1 MRILLS
7 TLIVCVL
14 PLAGCTIGGQPS
26 VSPPADTSSTTSAPA
41 SATPASTV
49 SAQPSPT
56 AGELPVIEVRK
67 GTANSEPAAITL
79 NEVAVRDG
87 VTNVTFTLTNAYQG
101 TGTPQR
107 HRIQLRPGMFGDGQ
121 AATDPTTG
129 RSMTDDLYA
138 VDGVY
143 LIDGVNKLRYLP
155 ARDSSGV
162 CVCSRADSSVFLMP
176 GQSYT
181 FSVTFKAI
189 PEGVETVG
197 VSIPIA
203 GTFSKVPV
211 RR

>member
-7 TLIVCVL
+7 TLVACLL
-14 PLAGCTIGGQPS
+14 PLAGCTIGNTPS
-26 VSPPADTSSTTSAPA
+26 QSPAASESTTPET
-41 SATPASTV
+41 ATPATTA
-49 SAQPSPT
+49 SAPPSST

-67 GTANSEPAAITL
+67 GTANSEPATIAL

-87 VTNVTFTLTNAYQG
+87 VTNVTFTLTNAYAS
-101 TGTPQR
+101 TGTADR
-107 HRIQLRPGMFGDGQ
+107 HKIQLKAGMFGDGQ
-121 AATDPTTG
+121 AATDPATG
-129 RSMTDDLYA
+129 EAMTDDRYT

-155 ARDSSGV
+155 ARDSSGI
-162 CVCSRADSSVFLMP
+162 CVCSRADSSTFLAP

-197 VSIPIA
+197 VSIPIV

-211 RR
+211 QR